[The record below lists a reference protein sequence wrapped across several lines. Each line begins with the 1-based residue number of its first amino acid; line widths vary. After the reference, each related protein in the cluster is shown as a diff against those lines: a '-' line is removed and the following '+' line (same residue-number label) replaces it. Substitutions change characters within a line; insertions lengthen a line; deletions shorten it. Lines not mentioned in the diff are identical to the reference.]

1 VLDLRF
7 EPKGEGRLKVPDSF
21 HYEIEKSEVD
31 KADALDSRGSQ
42 ITTIRGHGKL
52 VAENRSQL
60 EEMFKQTP
68 FSGRIVIDLSD
79 VDYIDS
85 AGLGALMRLKLSAI
99 KQGGVSIKFVQMTPR
114 VMQLLSI
121 ANLSDWF
128 SS

>member
-1 VLDLRF
+1 MV
-7 EPKGEGRLKVPDSF
+7 SF
-21 HYEIEKSEVD
+21 HYEIEKSELD
-31 KADALDSRGSQ
+31 KSEALDSRGNQ
-42 ITTIRGHGKL
+42 VTTIKCHGKL

-60 EEMFKQTP
+60 EEIFKAHP
-68 FSGRIVIDLSD
+68 FSGRIVVDLSD

-99 KQGGVSIKFVQMTPR
+99 KQGGVSVNYVQMTPR

-121 ANLSDWF
+121 ANLTDWF